1 MRGLLQ
7 DLRQALRR
15 LTTAPGFT
23 LVAVV
28 ALGLGIGANTAIFT
42 VVDAAL
48 LRPLPYRT
56 EEQLVVIGATQ
67 STSGGRGGAVTGA
80 DFLDLRG
87 LQSASAVAAM
97 RGSGVNL
104 AGEPPERV
112 SGAVVSSNLFDLL
125 GVRIVLGHGFTVD
138 DGASPR
144 QAILGEGL
152 WRSRFG
158 ADPSIV
164 GRTVSANGESFV
176 VAGVVADDVQLPP
189 GSQFWF
195 TPRWKVPDHPLRPQI
210 DNSANRDS
218 AYLDVVARKK
228 PGVTLAALRA
238 EATALGKRLERD
250 HPENQGRGFQV
261 TPLRESV
268 YGDLRPTLLLLG
280 AAVALI
286 LLIACANVANLLLAR
301 AVARQHEVAVRQ
313 ALGAPRWRLVRL
325 FLAESLLLAL
335 CGGAL
340 GLVLSLWAAPLLAAL
355 SPGVVRAESLHLD
368 GLVLAFTAGLAVATA
383 VVFGVLPALQGSA
396 PADAMREAGRAGT
409 AGRRRARLRSA
420 LIVAEVALALVLLI
434 GAGLMLRSFAR
445 LSSVDPGFDPSS
457 VTVGDVWLPQGKYP
471 DVARQAAFYARL
483 VRALSTAPGVT
494 SAGAVS
500 RLPLSGGNSSR
511 DAGFPDAPDK
521 MVAAD
526 YRIASDGYFE
536 TMRIPLRAGRLF
548 TSSDVDSGARVAV
561 VNESFA
567 RSAWPGRNPIGN
579 RITVTLDGKPLDVV
593 GVVGDVKHTG
603 LEAAAR
609 PEIYLPLSL
618 EAWPFMTLV
627 VRGHGDLAALLR
639 SETVAL
645 DRDQP
650 LYRVGTMEERLARS
664 LGPKRFGAYL
674 LGLLAAVALV
684 LAVTGIYGVLSYS
697 VAQRTREMG
706 IRLAL
711 GATPWGVLGLVV
723 GDAFRLV
730 GAGVAIGL
738 AAALGLT
745 QLLRSLLFGVSAT
758 DPATYAALPVL
769 LCAVALA
776 ASAIAARR
784 ATSVDPA
791 LALRAE

>member
-15 LTTAPGFT
+15 LITAPGFT

-28 ALGLGIGANTAIFT
+28 ALALGIGANTAIFT

-67 STSGGRGGAVTGA
+67 SASGGRGGAVTGA

-125 GVRIVLGHGFTVD
+125 GVRMVLGHGFTVD

-164 GRTVSANGESFV
+164 GRTVSANGEPFV

-210 DNSANRDS
+210 DNSADRNGS
-218 AYLDVVARKK
+218 YLDVVARKK

-579 RITVTLDGKPLDVV
+579 RITVTLDGKPLEVI

-639 SETVAL
+639 SETGAL

-776 ASAIAARR
+776 ASAVAARR